1 MSNYNYKGDLK
12 GFPPEVVEWMLDQ
25 QEAQGNRRDVSV
37 FEEGRMADKSEGGFN
52 WDEATFPFMSLESPH
67 KLCDYI
73 IGKRC
78 FDLILHPRLPI
89 KPEPAQTPD
98 FDEHR
103 FQAACAAMGGLLS
116 NPTTMFDSRDQNI
129 ANALAHADALLSAL
143 KGGDK

>member
-1 MSNYNYKGDLK
+1 MSNYKGDLK
-12 GFPPEVVEWMLDQ
+12 GFPQEVVEWMLDQ

-52 WDEATFPFMSLESPH
+52 W
-67 KLCDYI
+67 
-73 IGKRC
+73 GKREN
-78 FDLILHPRLPI
+78 I
-89 KPEPAQTPD
+89 KFCSEVICYRNFSLFFEKYPKKTPEPTPTPAQTPD

-129 ANALAHADALLSAL
+129 ANAIAHADALISAL
-143 KGGDK
+143 KGGNK

>member
-1 MSNYNYKGDLK
+1 M
-12 GFPPEVVEWMLDQ
+12 E
-25 QEAQGNRRDVSV
+25 V
-37 FEEGRMADKSEGGFN
+37 FEEDRNAHRSDGGIT
-52 WDEATFPFMSLESPH
+52 WCEVQFPFVTSENPGELCSL
-67 KLCDYI
+67 I
-73 IGKRC
+73 IYERR
-78 FDLILHPRLPI
+78 FDLFLYP
-89 KPEPAQTPD
+89 KKTPEPTPTPAQEPY